1 MGPPES
7 NDRHGAEATEGLSG
21 VSVVVPVYHSTT
33 TLPELVERLDAA
45 LADRDHEVILVDDG
59 SPPATWG
66 VVQGLAMR
74 YPHVAGVRL
83 NRNFGQH
90 NALLAGVRR
99 ASRPIVVTMD
109 DDLQHPP
116 EEVPRLV
123 AALTDELD
131 VVYGYG
137 GVVAQNLWRRVSSTV
152 TRRIIGSVLG
162 GENASRLTA
171 FRVFRT
177 NLRQAF
183 GADLGP
189 AVSIDA
195 LLSWATSRFGH
206 VEVEHHPRAE
216 GESAYTLR
224 ALARHALD
232 VSTGYSAIPLQIA
245 TGLGVATAIFGFLVL
260 VWVVGRTVLTGTS
273 VPGFPFL
280 ASTIS
285 IFAGAQLI
293 TLGIIGEYLAR
304 MHFRIMRKPTY
315 VVGDEVGLARGE
327 VAVAT
332 SPETADRSLTD
343 WGRS

>member
-1 MGPPES
+1 MGSSER
-7 NDRHGAEATEGLSG
+7 NDRHGAEATERSGG

-33 TLPELVERLDAA
+33 TLPQIVERLAAA
-45 LADRDHEVILVDDG
+45 LADRPHEVVLVDDG
-59 SPPATWG
+59 SPPTTWQVVEDLATRHDH
-66 VVQGLAMR
+66 VV
-74 YPHVAGVRL
+74 GVRL

-90 NALLAGVRR
+90 NALLAGIRR
-99 ASRPIVVTMD
+99 ARHPVVVTMD

-116 EEVPRLV
+116 EEVPRLL
-123 AALTDELD
+123 AALTDDLD

-137 GVVAQNLWRRVSSTV
+137 GAVAQDLWRRVASRV

-162 GENASRLTA
+162 GENAARLTA
-171 FRVFRT
+171 FRAFRT
-177 NLRQAF
+177 ELRESF

-195 LLSWATSRFGH
+195 LLSWGTSRFGY

-216 GESAYTLR
+216 GQSSYTFR
-224 ALARHALD
+224 HLARHALD

-245 TGLGVATAIFGFLVL
+245 TGVGVATAVFGFFVL
-260 VWVVGRTVLTGTS
+260 VWVVGRTLLTDSS

-315 VVGDEVGLARGE
+315 VVGDEVGAVERPDP
-327 VAVAT
+327 VAT
-332 SPETADRSLTD
+332 ASSTADRALGD
-343 WGRS
+343 WR